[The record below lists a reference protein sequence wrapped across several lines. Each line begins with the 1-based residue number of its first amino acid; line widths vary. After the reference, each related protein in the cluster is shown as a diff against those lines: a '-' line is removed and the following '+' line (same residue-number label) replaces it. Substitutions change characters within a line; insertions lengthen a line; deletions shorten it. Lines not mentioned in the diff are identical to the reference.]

1 MIPAKPNWKK
11 LTHWLSPLLVL
22 SLGLHGLML
31 LIPVPKKAEIRE
43 DPPETELLDPIQVST
58 LPKPSLSEAT
68 PESTDATPSGGA
80 SSEPQRPPE
89 LAPIP
94 ASAPRP
100 APQAAN
106 PAPNSAPRPPSDQT
120 ATPGAATPGAAAP
133 GNPAGGTPSDRPKKP
148 DPIPQAYNGEG
159 TSEGDASGALSEFIE
174 FNPVP
179 FKKIQ
184 HALPLAFPSDD
195 YCFEDYPEPPASLI
209 VLVENTQSGLDAV
222 DGGVIQKTG
231 YASIDKW
238 IGKSVFP
245 SDAVDPNANAVE
257 IPEVAPVDI
266 LAWITDNVDG
276 PVLEPDETAK
286 AYTFGVKVELVNNPC
301 E

>member
-11 LTHWLSPLLVL
+11 LTHRLSPLLVL
-22 SLGLHGLML
+22 SLGLHGLLL
-31 LIPVPKKAEIRE
+31 LIPVPKEAEIRE
-43 DPPETELLDPIQVST
+43 DPPETELLEPIQVSA

-68 PESTDATPSGGA
+68 SEPTAITPPGGA
-80 SSEPQRPPE
+80 PSEPQRSPE
-89 LAPIP
+89 PAPIP
-94 ASAPRP
+94 SSVPRIS
-100 APQAAN
+100 PQAAT
-106 PAPNSAPRPPSDQT
+106 PAPSSAPRPPSDQT
-120 ATPGAATPGAAAP
+120 APSGDAVPGDADP
-133 GNPAGGTPSDRPKKP
+133 GNPADGPTSDRPQKT
-148 DPIPQAYNGEG
+148 DPIPQAYSREG
-159 TSEGDASGALSEFIE
+159 TSEGDASGALSEFIT

-209 VLVENTQSGLDAV
+209 VLVENTPSGLDAV
-222 DGGVIQKTG
+222 DGGIIQKTG

-266 LAWITDNVDG
+266 LAWITDNVNG
-276 PVLEPDETAK
+276 PVLEPDEMAK
-286 AYTFGVKVELVNNPC
+286 AYTFGVKVELINNPC